1 MLRSFVMELIPLL
14 SIISPMAALTV
25 FVVCMLHFFS
35 GIGDDPE
42 YEKDIKELR
51 HEVLK
56 GQLGQKTFRY
66 IKDNLKVEDLYSV
79 ESKRLDDMFKQNM
92 MDNVTYDRMKKALD
106 LTHNEKLV
114 KIHAKH
120 TEK

>member
-1 MLRSFVMELIPLL
+1 MYASL
-14 SIISPMAALTV
+14 
-25 FVVCMLHFFS
+25 FS

-42 YEKDIKELR
+42 YEKDINELR

-92 MDNVTYDRMKKALD
+92 MDNVTYDRMK
-106 LTHNEKLV
+106 
-114 KIHAKH
+114 
-120 TEK
+120 

>member
-1 MLRSFVMELIPLL
+1 
-14 SIISPMAALTV
+14 
-25 FVVCMLHFFS
+25 MLHFFS
-35 GIGDDPE
+35 GIGDGPG

-56 GQLGQKTFRY
+56 GQLGQKTFLY

-92 MDNVTYDRMKKALD
+92 LDDVTYDRMKKALD
-106 LTHNEKLV
+106 LIHNEKLV